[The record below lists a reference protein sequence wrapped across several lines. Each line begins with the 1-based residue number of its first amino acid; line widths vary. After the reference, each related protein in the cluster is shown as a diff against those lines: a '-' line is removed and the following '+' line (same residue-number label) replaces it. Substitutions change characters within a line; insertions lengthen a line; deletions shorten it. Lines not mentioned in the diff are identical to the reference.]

1 MSPRGRQ
8 SKLKVG
14 LLINSYKLPLWEYIL
29 IDRIIQS
36 HYASINL
43 VVINQNNKVNSTFM
57 EKIKD
62 RWKHLVFIFYNR
74 FDRRFF
80 KVKPNAFELKD
91 AVGLLDGVANIFVN
105 PTSKSFSDSFKNE
118 DIQKIKIHNLDVLI
132 RFGFRILKGDIL
144 EAAKYGVWSYHHGDS
159 NINRGAPSGFWEVF
173 ENKDITGSTLQILS
187 KDLDAGKILYQ
198 SFSSTNRTSV
208 NRNRNNCYWKSL
220 SF

>member
-173 ENKDITGSTLQILS
+173 EN
-187 KDLDAGKILYQ
+187 
-198 SFSSTNRTSV
+198 N
-208 NRNRNNCYWKSL
+208 
-220 SF
+220 

>member
-80 KVKPNAFELKD
+80 KVKPNAFEDINSLNLK
-91 AVGLLDGVANIFVN
+91 VVLPLFR
-105 PTSKSFSDSFKNE
+105 SSSL
-118 DIQKIKIHNLDVLI
+118 IKKL
-132 RFGFRILKGDIL
+132 
-144 EAAKYGVWSYHHGDS
+144 
-159 NINRGAPSGFWEVF
+159 
-173 ENKDITGSTLQILS
+173 
-187 KDLDAGKILYQ
+187 
-198 SFSSTNRTSV
+198 
-208 NRNRNNCYWKSL
+208 
-220 SF
+220 